1 METWNGSSV
10 TEFRL
15 VGLTEDPT
23 LQIAFFVLFSVMY
36 MFTLIGNIILI
47 TACVR
52 EPKLHTP
59 MYFFLVNLSFLD
71 MCYSS
76 VIVPNMLVQFFLVR
90 KMISFAGC
98 AVQMYFFMLLGCT
111 EGVLLAVMS
120 YDRYVA
126 ISLPLHYSIRMST
139 SVCIRLA
146 VFCWISGSVVGL
158 LDTVFTLILPFCGKN
173 VIDHFFC
180 ESTAL
185 VKMACT
191 NTFVTEMVMLAVGTY
206 VLLIPTLVI
215 LFSYIRI
222 IVAVVRISSS
232 AGRIKAFSTCASH
245 LIVVTMFYS
254 TAIYMYMKPTSKKSA
269 NLDKI
274 VSVFYTVTP
283 PMLNPM
289 IYSLRNK
296 DVKMAVHK
304 ITQRHRV

>member
-1 METWNGSSV
+1 
-10 TEFRL
+10 
-15 VGLTEDPT
+15 
-23 LQIAFFVLFSVMY
+23 MY
-36 MFTLIGNIILI
+36 MVTLIGNIILI
-47 TACVR
+47 TACVL

-76 VIVPNMLVQFFLVR
+76 AIVPNMLVQFLLVR
-90 KMISFAGC
+90 KTISFAGC
-98 AVQMYFFMLLGCT
+98 GVQMYSFMLLGCT

-126 ISLPLHYSIRMST
+126 ISLPLHYSVRMST
-139 SVCIRLA
+139 SVCIELS
-146 VFCWISGSVVGL
+146 VFCWISGSVAGL
-158 LDTVFTLILPFCGKN
+158 LDTVFTLILPFCGNN
-173 VIDHFFC
+173 VLDHFFC

-191 NTFVTEMVMLAVGTY
+191 NTFVTETVMLAVGIY
-206 VLLIPTLVI
+206 VLLIPSLVI
-215 LFSYIRI
+215 FFSYIRI
-222 IVAVVRISSS
+222 IVAVVRIRSS

-254 TAIYMYMKPTSKKSA
+254 TAIYMYMKPTAKKSA

-274 VSVFYTVTP
+274 LSVFYTVTP
-283 PMLNPM
+283 PMLNPV

-296 DVKMAVHK
+296 DVKMAVLK
-304 ITQRHRV
+304 ITQRHRF